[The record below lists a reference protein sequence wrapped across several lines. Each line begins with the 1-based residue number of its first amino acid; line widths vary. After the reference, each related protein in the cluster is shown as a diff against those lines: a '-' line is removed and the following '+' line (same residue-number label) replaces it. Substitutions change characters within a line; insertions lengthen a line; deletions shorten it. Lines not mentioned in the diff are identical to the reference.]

1 MYSFIDLF
9 AGIGGIRTAFESAG
23 CKCIFSSEWDKFSQ
37 KTYEANFGECPSG
50 DITKITTSEIPSHHI
65 LVGGFPCQPFSM
77 AGISKKNSL
86 GRESGFKDKT
96 QGTLFF
102 EVVRIAEQ
110 KQPAVIFL
118 ENVKNITHHEDG
130 KTFKIILS
138 ALDEIGYDVQ
148 YEVINAA
155 GYVPQQRKR
164 TYIVAFR
171 KDLCLPDWFEF
182 PYGYNNGKTINDILE
197 KDVPEKYTLSDD
209 MYGCLVKHANR
220 HKENGNGFGFGLVKL
235 NGYTR
240 TLLARYYKDGSE
252 ILIPQNGKN
261 PRRLTPRECA
271 RLMGFNDSFKI
282 PVSDTQAY
290 KQFGNSVVVPLITV
304 MAKRIVES
312 LHKVNLET

>member
-1 MYSFIDLF
+1 MYTFIDLF
-9 AGIGGIRTAFESAG
+9 SGIGGIRTAFELAG
-23 CKCIFSSEWDKFSQ
+23 CNCVFSSEWDKFSQ
-37 KTYEANFGECPSG
+37 KTYEANFGKCPHG
-50 DITKITTSEIPSHHI
+50 DITKISTNNIPNHNI

-102 EVVRIAEQ
+102 EIVRIVEQ
-110 KQPAVIFL
+110 KKPAAIFL
-118 ENVKNITHHEDG
+118 ENVKNITHHEGG

-138 ALDEIGYDVQ
+138 ALDELGYDVQ
-148 YEVINAA
+148 YDVINAA

-171 KDLCLPDWFEF
+171 KDLDLPDWFEF
-182 PYGYNNGKTINDILE
+182 PYGYDNGKRIKDILE
-197 KDVPEKYTLSDD
+197 NDVPSKYTLSDK
-209 MYGCLVKHANR
+209 MYQCLINHAQR
-220 HKENGNGFGFGLVKL
+220 HKENGNGFGFGLVSL
-235 NGYTR
+235 NGYSR

-252 ILIPQNGKN
+252 ILIPQENKN

-290 KQFGNSVVVPLITV
+290 KQFGNSVVVPLITDI
-304 MAKRIVES
+304 AKNIVKS
-312 LHKVNLET
+312 LHSVNFDN